1 MEKKI
6 DLLRKRVREVG
17 EEMER
22 YYHFFPELAEKIL
35 LGFGEYIGAPRSV
48 SFINLDGDLDPN
60 IMYSSG
66 VCQLREGRFLIPILV
81 TMHNFEDNGCVFA
94 KVVLSAYLKS
104 DEIYFDGNIAAIVKE
119 DDLTPLYDS
128 IFNAIY
134 EDYSLEVSFSHGEN
148 YQSSKIGFTKG

>member
-22 YYHFFPELAEKIL
+22 YYHFFPELAERIVL
-35 LGFGEYIGAPRSV
+35 EFGDYIGDPRTV
-48 SFINLDGDLDPN
+48 SFINLDGELDPN
-60 IMYSSG
+60 TTYRNG
-66 VCQLREGRFLIPILV
+66 VCKLRNGRFLIPILV
-81 TMHNFEDNGCVFA
+81 TMHNFEDDGCVFA
-94 KVVLSAYLKS
+94 KVILNAYLKG

-128 IFNAIY
+128 IFSAIY

>member
-22 YYHFFPELAEKIL
+22 YYHFFPKLAEKIVL
-35 LGFGEYIGAPRSV
+35 EFGEYIGDPESV
-48 SFINLDGDLDPN
+48 NFINLDGDVSPK
-60 IMYSSG
+60 SKHRSG
-66 VCQLREGRFLIPILV
+66 VCELRRGRYLIPILV
-81 TMHNFEDNGCVFA
+81 TIHNIEDNGCMYA
-94 KVVLSAYLKS
+94 KVILSAYLKG
-104 DEIYFDGNIAAIVKE
+104 DEIYFDGNITATVKD
-119 DDLTPLYDS
+119 DDLTPLYDC

-134 EDYSLEVSFSHGEN
+134 EDYSLEVIFSHGEN